1 MKTLQKI
8 LIATMTL
15 FFISCGSDS
24 TLIPLSDI
32 SNIKINETNTTIYS
46 TDAPSNLTATV
57 SFTDGTNAD
66 LTTIAKWASSD
77 TTLLSVTKGSI
88 QALKNGGIANLNISY
103 QNLTSQSVVVN
114 VLKVL
119 DYNISLINADANATG
134 TYDILA
140 TAKFE
145 DNTSKTIIK
154 NITWDLNN
162 SAIITGEGNTT
173 QIQITSTGDTN
184 ITAKLFNDINMT
196 RTIIYHTN

>member
-1 MKTLQKI
+1 MKFIYKI
-8 LIATMTL
+8 LIATITL

-32 SNIKINETNTTIYS
+32 SGIKINETNTTIYS

-66 LTTIAKWASSD
+66 LTTIAKWTSSD

-88 QALKNGGIANLNISY
+88 QALKNGGVANLNISY
-103 QNLTSQSVVVN
+103 KNLTSQSVVVN

-145 DNTSKTIIK
+145 DNTSKTIVK

-173 QIQITSTGDTN
+173 QIQITTTGDTN
-184 ITAKLFNDINMT
+184 ITAKLFDDINMT
-196 RTIIYHTN
+196 QTIIYHAD

>member
-88 QALKNGGIANLNISY
+88 QALKNGGVANLNISY
-103 QNLTSQSVVVN
+103 KNLTSQSVVVI

-145 DNTSKTIIK
+145 DNTSKTIVK